1 MKKAIIAVSIFLIT
15 NITLAQQ
22 GKGNNEKDKKNQT
35 ETPEQTSDKEDKTD
49 KGENNKPQQE
59 NQKSYKPEKE
69 NQSNGN
75 EYGKDKGEVDGKEFG
90 QDRADQ
96 AKKMQMSKNKMLN
109 NTFLKVRK
117 KSRSTKKN
125 MNTF

>member
-59 NQKSYKPEKE
+59 NQKSYNLKKRINPMEMNMARTKE
-69 NQSNGN
+69 
-75 EYGKDKGEVDGKEFG
+75 
-90 QDRADQ
+90 R
-96 AKKMQMSKNKMLN
+96 
-109 NTFLKVRK
+109 
-117 KSRSTKKN
+117 
-125 MNTF
+125 